1 MSKTR
6 PTVRNQEVAHRIL
19 ANPRRRRLL
28 TTLTERG
35 QDTVEGLAEAVAR
48 RECLPDDAEDRRRA
62 RRDVHVSLV
71 HVHLPMLAD
80 HGLVEYDRGEGDVV
94 LLEGAESLAFEG
106 VIELA
111 VGEA

>member
-1 MSKTR
+1 
-6 PTVRNQEVAHRIL
+6 
-19 ANPRRRRLL
+19 
-28 TTLTERG
+28 
-35 QDTVEGLAEAVAR
+35 
-48 RECLPDDAEDRRRA
+48 
-62 RRDVHVSLV
+62 
-71 HVHLPMLAD
+71 MLAD